1 MPLSEESD
9 PFARRH
15 FAGSSGGETVP
26 PWNGSGWNC
35 AGGNCAAGL
44 VPAACPPISTTTA
57 PGQHHRPAPPRRQ
70 RSKARA
76 AAHTPRRLPWL
87 FFCPL
92 PAPAP
97 ISTAA
102 APISTGKDRAAH
114 GDGLPDLPGLGGV
127 GLPDEQQ
134 TASPIT
140 CLGCSFQPDPAAAL
154 MTPPPCCLNPCQTYR
169 QRQPPARQH
178 PAASPTPEGSDS
190 PPNGIEL

>member
-9 PFARRH
+9 PFARRN

-26 PWNGSGWNC
+26 PWNGASGTR
-35 AGGNCAAGL
+35 AGCPVRVDQVQPEP
-44 VPAACPPISTTTA
+44 VPAG
-57 PGQHHRPAPPRRQ
+57 PGPDQNREGPAPPR
-70 RSKARA
+70 SAAETKKARVNG
-76 AAHTPRRLPWL
+76 PRRPPWL

-92 PAPAP
+92 PAP

-127 GLPDEQQ
+127 GPPDEQR
-134 TASPIT
+134 TARPIT
-140 CLGCSFQPDPAAAL
+140 CPACSFQPDPAAAL
-154 MTPPPCCLNPCQTYR
+154 MTPPPCCPHPCQTYR

>member
-1 MPLSEESD
+1 MPDHPAAKLYR
-9 PFARRH
+9 PGTVP
-15 FAGSSGGETVP
+15 AGTVPGETVRP
-26 PWNGSGWNC
+26 GW
-35 AGGNCAAGL
+35 
-44 VPAACPPISTTTA
+44 CPRLAPDQHHHR
-57 PGQHHRPAPPRRQ
+57 PGQPRRPAPPRRQ
-70 RSKARA
+70 RGKARA

-114 GDGLPDLPGLGGV
+114 GDGLPDLPGLGGDGLPDLPGLGGD
-127 GLPDEQQ
+127 GLPDEQR
-134 TASPIT
+134 TARPIT
-140 CLGCSFQPDPAAAL
+140 CPGCSFPLDTAAAP
-154 MTPPPCCLNPCQTYR
+154 MKPPPCCPHPCQTYR

-190 PPNGIEL
+190 PPNGIWL